1 MSRVKVDA
9 EGVIA
14 AITLADPDTRNA
26 LSSDMMRELRDA
38 FRAVGET
45 ESLVVVLAAEGRVFS
60 AGHNLK
66 EFIDIELDDAQ
77 EIFSLV
83 AELMTTI
90 QSIPQI
96 VIAKVQGVA
105 AAGGAQLAASCDL
118 VVAAETATFSLPGVK
133 VGIFCHTPN
142 VAMTRNIGMKRAMEL
157 AMTGDAISAKKAEDW
172 GLINY
177 AVPAEDLD
185 AKVAQLAT
193 AVATSGPAFAR
204 AVGKKIFYQQYDLTQ
219 AQAYELGARVLASV
233 TVGRDAQEGVKSFAE
248 KRAPNFV
255 STPLG
260 YPKNPAA

>member
-1 MSRVKVDA
+1 MSRVKVDVD
-9 EGVIA
+9 G
-14 AITLADPDTRNA
+14 AITTITLSDPDTRNA
-26 LSSDMMRELRDA
+26 LSSAMMRELRDT
-38 FRAVGET
+38 FLAVGAT
-45 ESLVVVLAAEGRVFS
+45 ESLVVILAAEGRVFS

-66 EFIDIELDDAQ
+66 EFREIELDDAQ

-118 VVAAETATFSLPGVK
+118 IVASEAAKFSLPGVK

-142 VAMTRNIGMKRAMEL
+142 VAITRNIGMKRAMEL
-157 AMTGDAISAKKAEDW
+157 AMTGNAIDAKKAEDW

-177 AVPAEDLD
+177 AVPAEEVD
-185 AKVAQLAT
+185 AKVAELAE
-193 AVATSGPAFAR
+193 AIISAGPAYAR
-204 AVGKKIFYQQYDLTQ
+204 AVGKQIFYQQYELSQ
-219 AQAYELGARVLASV
+219 AQAYELSARVLAGV
-233 TVGRDAQEGVKSFAE
+233 AVGRDAQEGVKAFAE
-248 KRAPNFV
+248 KRAPQFV

-260 YPKNPAA
+260 YPKDV